1 MSADSYLSNILLRES
16 VDNGP
21 MSPARA
27 VQATL
32 QPLLNEWGG
41 LMLRT
46 VHPSGSF
53 VKGTAVRSGTD
64 IDLFVSVS
72 HACSDTLSDIYGK
85 LFRRLQEKGYN
96 PKQQNVS
103 INVRV
108 GGFAVDLVPAKHQGG
123 NGEYHSLY
131 RRRADTWT
139 QTNVAHH
146 ISTVSNSGRTREIKI
161 VKLWRNQKHL
171 DFPSFYL
178 ELTVLAALSGARG
191 DLSQNVW
198 KAFEYLQDNF
208 ASARI
213 IDPANTNNI
222 VSDDLSAGGRA
233 QIVSAARLARQATDW
248 GQIVT

>member
-1 MSADSYLSNILLRES
+1 MREA

-21 MSPARA
+21 MSPVRA

-41 LMLRT
+41 LMLRN

-53 VKGTAVRSGTD
+53 AKGTAVRSGTD
-64 IDLFVSVS
+64 IDLFVSIS
-72 HACSDTLSDIYGK
+72 HECTDSLRDIYQK
-85 LFRRLQEKGYN
+85 LYKRLQEKGYS

-108 GGFAVDLVPAKHQGG
+108 GAFDVDLVPAKHQSG
-123 NGEYHSLY
+123 NGEYHSLH

-139 QTNVAHH
+139 QTNVANH
-146 ISTVSNSGRTREIKI
+146 ISTVANSGRTREIKI

-191 DLSQNVW
+191 DLSDNVW
-198 KAFEYLQDNF
+198 KAFEYLRDNF
-208 ASARI
+208 ASARVV
-213 IDPANTNNI
+213 DPTNTNNI
-222 VSDDLSAGGRA
+222 VSDDLSAAERA
-233 QIVSAARLARQATDW
+233 QVVSAARLARQATDW
-248 GQIVT
+248 SQIVV